1 MDAFPL
7 IMGVVNVT
15 PDSFSDGGKLSTTQ
29 QAVTY
34 AMQLVGHGADVL
46 DIGGE
51 STRPGAQPVDVAA
64 ELQRVIPVIE
74 GIRRVDA
81 NIPISIDTMKA
92 EVAQAA
98 VEAGATMVNDVS
110 AGTHDAQM
118 FAVVAAAR
126 VPMILMHMQGEPRT
140 MQQSP
145 TYSNVVEDVAA
156 YLEARVTAALD
167 AGVRDVFVDPGIG
180 FGKTLEHN
188 LELLRNLDV
197 FAKSA
202 PVVLGISRKRFLG
215 ALTGIDTA
223 GQRDVPTALMHALL
237 LHQPVTM
244 IRVHHV
250 QLLRQLR
257 TIWEALT
264 GRGTY

>member
-15 PDSFSDGGKLSTTQ
+15 PDSFSDGGKLSSTQ

-34 AMQLVGHGADVL
+34 AMQLVAHGADLL

-51 STRPGAQPVDVAA
+51 STRPGAQPVSIHD

-74 GIRRVDA
+74 GIRTVDA

-98 VEAGATMVNDVS
+98 LEAGATMVNDVS
-110 AGTHDAQM
+110 AGIHDAQM
-118 FAVVAAAR
+118 FAVVASAR

-145 TYSNVVEDVAA
+145 TYTNVVEDVAA
-156 YLEARVTAALD
+156 FLEARVQAAVD

-180 FGKTLEHN
+180 FGKTVEHN
-188 LELLRNLDV
+188 LELLRHLDV
-197 FAKSA
+197 FAASA

-215 ALTGIDTA
+215 ALTGIDSA

-257 TIWEALT
+257 TLWEALT